1 MAVVSTLGF
10 DGSSYILKDATARGL
25 LNGHS
30 VGKNVPADAVFT
42 DTKSTKGSIS
52 LSTTWSGNGPY
63 TQTVTISG
71 YTITENS
78 KVDLQPD
85 AAVLSRLITDGVR
98 ALYIAND
105 NGELKAYAVGA
116 KPSVAISNVQ
126 CTISEVVP

>member
-85 AAVLSRLITDGVR
+85 ASQIAQLIADGVQ
-98 ALYIAND
+98 ALYISNN
-105 NGELKAYAVGA
+105 NGVLTAYAVGA
-116 KPSVAISNVQ
+116 EISTAMTVQ
-126 CTISEVVP
+126 CIVTEVIT